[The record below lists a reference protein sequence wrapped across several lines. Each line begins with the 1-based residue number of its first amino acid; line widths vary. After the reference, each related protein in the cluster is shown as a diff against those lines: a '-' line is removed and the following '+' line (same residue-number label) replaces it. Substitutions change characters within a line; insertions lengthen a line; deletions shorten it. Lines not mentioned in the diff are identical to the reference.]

1 MPAEQSPGL
10 CTIAGL
16 VMLAGTRAS
25 ALALAAELGERA
37 HVGLADLF
45 DWQPPD
51 RLVKEA
57 GDGDEPG

>member
-1 MPAEQSPGL
+1 
-10 CTIAGL
+10 
-16 VMLAGTRAS
+16 MLAGTRAS